1 MIELKILD
9 SRLSGDKFPQYA
21 TDEAAAIDLRACNIQ
36 GQDFDHVVIAP
47 GGRVKFGAG
56 FAVDCGA
63 MPPSDWFKTAA
74 LVLPRSGLGSK
85 GYVLSNLVGLID
97 GDYQGEIIV
106 TLWNASEDEFTV
118 KQFDRIAQMMFVPV
132 LHAPLVT
139 VIEFSRKTRRGTNG
153 FGSTGTK

>member
-9 SRLSGDKFPQYA
+9 ARLSGDRFPQYA
-21 TDEAAAIDLRACNIQ
+21 TDESAAIDLRACNIQ
-36 GQDFDHVVIAP
+36 GQDFDHVVIAS

-63 MPPSDWFKTAA
+63 MPRSDWFKTAA
-74 LVLPRSGLGSK
+74 IALPRSGLGSK

-97 GDYQGEIIV
+97 GDYQGEIII
-106 TLWNASEDEFTV
+106 TLWNASENEFTV
-118 KQFDRIAQMMFVPV
+118 QQFDRIAQLMFVPV
-132 LHAPLVT
+132 IRTHLSFVHEFRRVT
-139 VIEFSRKTRRGTNG
+139 QRGTNG

>member
-9 SRLSGDKFPQYA
+9 TRLTGDLAPSYA

-56 FAVDCGA
+56 FAVDCGS

-74 LVLPRSGLGSK
+74 IALPRSGLGSK
-85 GYVLSNLVGLID
+85 GCVLSNIVGLID
-97 GDYQGEIIV
+97 GDYQGEIII

-118 KQFDRIAQMMFVPV
+118 QQFDRIAQLMFVPV
-132 LHAPLVT
+132 LHAPLVA
-139 VIEFSRKTRRGTNG
+139 VSEFSRTTQRGSGG
-153 FGSTGTK
+153 FGSTGVA

>member
-9 SRLSGDKFPQYA
+9 ARLPGDRFPRYA
-21 TDEAAAIDLRACNIQ
+21 TNEAAAIDLRACNIQ

-56 FAVDCGA
+56 FAVDCGY
-63 MPPSDWFKTAA
+63 MPRNGFKTAA

-118 KQFDRIAQMMFVPV
+118 KQFDRIAQLMFVPV
-132 LHAPLVT
+132 FHAPLVT
-139 VIEFSRKTRRGTNG
+139 VSEFSRKTRRGTNG

>member
-9 SRLSGDKFPQYA
+9 SRLTGDRFPQYA

-36 GQDFDHVVIAP
+36 GQNFDHVVIAP

-56 FAVDCGA
+56 FAVDCGS
-63 MPPSDWFKTAA
+63 MPPSDWFKVAA
-74 LVLPRSGLGSK
+74 IVLPRSGLGSK

-106 TLWNASEDEFTV
+106 TLWNASENEFTV
-118 KQFDRIAQMMFVPV
+118 QQFDRIAQLMFVPV
-132 LHAPLVT
+132 LHAPLVA
-139 VIEFSRKTRRGTNG
+139 VSEFSRTTQRGSGG
-153 FGSTGTK
+153 FGSTGVA

>member
-9 SRLSGDKFPQYA
+9 SRMTGDRFPNYA

-36 GQDFDHVVIAP
+36 GQDFDRVVIAP

-63 MPPSDWFKTAA
+63 MQPSDWFKVAA
-74 LVLPRSGLGSK
+74 IVLPRSGLGSK

-97 GDYQGEIIV
+97 ADYQGEIIV

-118 KQFDRIAQMMFVPV
+118 QQFDRIAQLMFVPV
-132 LHAPLVT
+132 LHAPLVA
-139 VIEFSRKTRRGTNG
+139 VSEFSRTTQRGSGG
-153 FGSTGTK
+153 FGSTGVA

>member
-9 SRLSGDKFPQYA
+9 ARLSGDRFPQYA
-21 TDEAAAIDLRACNIQ
+21 TDESAAIDLRACNIQ
-36 GQDFDHVVIAP
+36 GQNFDRVVIAS

-63 MPPSDWFKTAA
+63 MPRSDWFKTAA
-74 LVLPRSGLGSK
+74 IALPRSGLGSK

-97 GDYQGEIIV
+97 GDYQGEIII

-118 KQFDRIAQMMFVPV
+118 NQFDRIAQLVFIPV
-132 LHAPLVT
+132 LHVPLVE
-139 VIEFSRKTRRGTNG
+139 VSEFSRTTKRGANG

>member
-9 SRLSGDKFPQYA
+9 SRLTGDKFPQYA

-63 MPPSDWFKTAA
+63 MQPSDWFKAA
-74 LVLPRSGLGSK
+74 AIVLPRSGLGSK
-85 GYVLSNLVGLID
+85 GCVISNLVGLID
-97 GDYQGEIIV
+97 ADYQGEIII

-118 KQFDRIAQMMFVPV
+118 QQLDRIAQLMFVPV
-132 LHAPLVT
+132 LHAPLVA
-139 VIEFSRKTRRGTNG
+139 VSEFSRTTQRGSGG
-153 FGSTGTK
+153 FGSTGIA